1 MVSWLKKQFPTPI
14 EAKARYF
21 PSVKTQSQATQTAQ
35 ATLSQATQTAQA
47 TQSRATQTA
56 QATLSQAI
64 QTALAVKTQSQET
77 QTTQV
82 VLASQAGVQQCNNAP
97 GAVIGL
103 EQNGYIYYTELPCII
118 RIAGFDIAEV
128 SRWFTQYTRREYDV
142 KVAEDFL
149 SLAAMAMA
157 QLRLSDRSNTL
168 YNLAKG
174 WGTLRKDMSYSRFPY
189 ANGSCRICFASEQM
203 RKV

>member
-1 MVSWLKKQFPTPI
+1 MLPLGLACRYRVVSWLKKQFPTPI

-35 ATLSQATQTAQA
+35 ATQSRATQTAQATLSQATQTAQA

-56 QATLSQAI
+56 QATLSQAT

-103 EQNGYIYYTELPCII
+103 VC
-118 RIAGFDIAEV
+118 
-128 SRWFTQYTRREYDV
+128 
-142 KVAEDFL
+142 
-149 SLAAMAMA
+149 
-157 QLRLSDRSNTL
+157 
-168 YNLAKG
+168 
-174 WGTLRKDMSYSRFPY
+174 
-189 ANGSCRICFASEQM
+189 
-203 RKV
+203 